1 MAGSNNDVLTSRPN
15 AFNPLTLA
23 DVAAICAVCNTEL
36 ELWWMLEPYVVAHL
50 WDVDDI
56 LVIWYDVKASI
67 AQQESQRLQ
76 ETQMAEEQKAQPKRK
91 LCTVWAKGCRA
102 FREVLKYKRWL

>member
-1 MAGSNNDVLTSRPN
+1 MTGPNSNVFTSRPN

-36 ELWWMLEPYVVAHL
+36 ELWWMLEPYVAAHL

-56 LVIWYDVKASI
+56 LLIWYDVKASI

-76 ETQMAEEQKAQPKRK
+76 ETLVEEDQKAHPRRK
-91 LCTVWAKGCRA
+91 FCRVWAKGCKI
-102 FREVLKYKRWL
+102 FRKVLKR